1 VIGRP
6 LNSEGIQEALT
17 NNVRSARAPRNGF
30 NEEEKVGGG
39 SPRVRR
45 AGLVAFERKRFGG
58 VRMCQRCLRAKPDRC
73 HHCSQCNSCVLKMD
87 HHCPWVGNCIGF
99 YNYKFFMSM
108 LFSVTLLVN
117 VVWIQTRS
125 LVNVALLSVD
135 AESEVVFFI
144 VMCFFLA
151 FTLALLV
158 SVFFAFHIY
167 LMCSNYTTIEFC
179 EKRKDKEQ
187 FKVSPY
193 NRGFWHNF

>member
-1 VIGRP
+1 
-6 LNSEGIQEALT
+6 
-17 NNVRSARAPRNGF
+17 
-30 NEEEKVGGG
+30 
-39 SPRVRR
+39 
-45 AGLVAFERKRFGG
+45 
-58 VRMCQRCLRAKPDRC
+58 
-73 HHCSQCNSCVLKMD
+73 MD

-158 SVFFAFHIY
+158 SVFFAFHLY
-167 LMCSNYTTIEFC
+167 LMMNNYTTIEFC

-193 NRGFWHNF
+193 NRGFWHNFQSILGYNPLFWFVPIAPDYAGAGLFFELRVELD